1 MIVVVSIAETYVQK
15 VLVSVPDNTKN
26 AEQVARNYVEGK
38 YHIGDL
44 RLDINQAD
52 YLDQSGEVSV
62 SYSDPNEKKYGSPDF
77 ILNEK
82 GVEDEQKG

>member
-26 AEQVARNYVEGK
+26 AEQEARNYVEHM

-44 RLDINQAD
+44 KFDIDQAD

-62 SYSDPNEKKYGSPDF
+62 SYSDPNDKKYGDPDF
-77 ILNEK
+77 VLNEK
-82 GVEDEQKG
+82 EVEDE